1 MVIQNNISAHK
12 NNTETLQSRC
22 YHCSYVSWHSKI
34 YHKIFLHIFGLK
46 WHRSSQMELTELL
59 SLIKLSIYSAKNYLD
74 LLSFPHIP
82 FPDAN
87 ENLFKG
93 IHVAISTITMYDL
106 GYNVA

>member
-1 MVIQNNISAHK
+1 
-12 NNTETLQSRC
+12 
-22 YHCSYVSWHSKI
+22 
-34 YHKIFLHIFGLK
+34 
-46 WHRSSQMELTELL
+46 MELIELL
-59 SLIKLSIYSAKNYLD
+59 SLIKLSIYSAKNYLN

-87 ENLFKG
+87 KNLFKG